1 MLVARSAVAGALLF
15 AAGCGGPSPTS
26 ARVFTPAPGHVQT
39 SVVTPAGQPAP
50 PRAGGADATLTY
62 WDGLNSV
69 PGQIAED
76 LKQGPAVQVRALRR
90 AAAVVRGNPTLGIDT
105 DLVAW
110 ALRMAD
116 LMEQRADLIEQSR
129 SPSLLAEAFVRGL
142 AGDPFGVQIEL
153 NQTQRAW
160 ITAARAHHQAWH
172 RLRATL
178 TARYGVQFP

>member
-15 AAGCGGPSPTS
+15 AAGCGGPSPS
-26 ARVFTPAPGHVQT
+26 SRSGYAPPAPGP
-39 SVVTPAGQPAP
+39 TPAVAPAGP
-50 PRAGGADATLTY
+50 PAAPRTSTAGATLTY

-69 PGQIAED
+69 PGQIAQD

-90 AAAVVRGNPTLGIDT
+90 AAAVVRGNPTLGIDA